1 MIVLALKETTDLLVE
16 SFASIFAREK
26 ALKENCFLENTVWRN
41 KEMNSL

>member
-16 SFASIFAREK
+16 SFASIFVREK
-26 ALKENCFLENTVWRN
+26 ALKETVFLKIWQN